1 MGTLPPSYSVSTSIS
16 IFSTA
21 LEICIMSAVITGGSV
36 NTVLGGEKC
45 MYATVAAP
53 EKQTETKA
61 VVRIVPRVVIETDV
75 WSDG

>member
-1 MGTLPPSYSVSTSIS
+1 
-16 IFSTA
+16 
-21 LEICIMSAVITGGSV
+21 MSAIITGGSV

-61 VVRIVPRVVIETDV
+61 VVRIVPSVGIEADV
-75 WSDG
+75 RSDG